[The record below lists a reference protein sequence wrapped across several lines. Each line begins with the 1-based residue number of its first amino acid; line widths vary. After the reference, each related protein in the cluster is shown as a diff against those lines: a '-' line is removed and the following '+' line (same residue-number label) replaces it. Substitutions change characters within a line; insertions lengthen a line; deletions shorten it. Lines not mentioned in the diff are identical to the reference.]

1 MIFLERWKGM
11 LYLCGAFTLAGTSVI
26 TAWFLNGKL
35 GTFTITAASLV
46 LALLCMLPL
55 CRKELVKTVRQ
66 LTFREWGV
74 LFFQALLGMFL
85 FRMLLLQG
93 LLHTSTAEAGILTGA
108 TPAFTVMLAFGLL
121 RESVNGNKLV
131 GIVTTVVGIMI
142 IQGVLT
148 PGHAFEAQHLY
159 GNLLVLCAAWSE
171 SGFNLLSR
179 IGSMQRTSSPNKA
192 IHPVVQTTLVSVIA
206 LMLCLIPA
214 WFENPVASLAAIGLQ
229 EWLALVWYGPIVTA
243 VAFMLWYAGIK
254 RCHVSTAA
262 AFSGMMPFTALLL
275 SVIVLKES
283 AGWEQWCGGI
293 LVILGMFLIGRQ
305 QAANNPLPQQLPP
318 EPGIIIGVRE

>member
-1 MIFLERWKGM
+1 MERWKGM
-11 LYLCGAFTLAGTSVI
+11 FYLCGAFTLAGTSVI

-35 GTFTITAASLV
+35 GTFTITAASLL

-55 CRKELVKTVRQ
+55 CRKELVRTVRQ
-66 LTFREWGV
+66 LTFREWRL

-108 TPAFTVMLAFGLL
+108 TPAFTVMLAFGFLK
-121 RESVNGNKLV
+121 ESANSMKLA
-131 GIVTTVVGIMI
+131 GILSTVAGIMI
-142 IQGVLT
+142 IQGILT
-148 PGHAFEAQHLY
+148 PGHAFEVQHLY
-159 GNLLVLCAAWSE
+159 GNLLVLCAACSE

-179 IGSMQRTSSPNKA
+179 IGSMQRTASQNKA
-192 IHPVVQTTLVSVIA
+192 IHPMVQTTLVSVIA

-214 WFENPVASLAAIGLQ
+214 WFENSLASLAALELQ

-243 VAFMLWYAGIK
+243 LAFMLWYAGIK
-254 RCHVSTAA
+254 RCPVSTAA

-275 SVIVLKES
+275 SVLVLKES

-293 LVILGMFLIGRQ
+293 LVILGMFLIGWH
-305 QAANNPLPQQLPP
+305 QAAINPLPQQHSS
-318 EPGIIIGVRE
+318 EHGIIDKVRIE